1 MQLKFYKY
9 FIGAY
14 GAVLLVSLALFYLLP
29 KDDLLDL
36 VFSTA
41 GAGEEEMYYDAWWT
55 GELEGQ
61 EGVYRYKQWHLDHEG
76 DCLEIVSGSRGEV
89 PIIIKRTA
97 AGEGEVTA
105 VEYRKEGFPFEEQL
119 IPVQID
125 FTGNRLI
132 IHDPGRYEFKIKA
145 FMRDVALDQFKEK
158 SESQLHVRI
167 FHEFDYFQVFYL
179 YIPAGVELAYD
190 PGSIFLIMADE

>member
-1 MQLKFYKY
+1 MQLKFSKY
-9 FIGAY
+9 FVGAY

-29 KDDLLDL
+29 KDDLVDL

-41 GAGEEEMYYDAWWT
+41 GAGEEEMYYDARWT
-55 GELEGQ
+55 GEPEGQ

-76 DCLEIVSGSRGEV
+76 DSLEIVSGSRGEV

-97 AGEGEVTA
+97 AEAGEVTA

-125 FTGNRLI
+125 LTGNRLNI
-132 IHDPGRYEFKIKA
+132 YDPGRYEFKIKA

-158 SESQLHVRI
+158 SESQLHARI
-167 FHEFDYFQVFYL
+167 FHEFDFFQELYL

-190 PGSIFLIMADE
+190 PESMFLIMADE